1 MPKIVFVG
9 AGSYVFALDIIID
22 VLLKSR
28 LKDSSISLGD
38 IDPEKLKIMTAFTKR
53 LAEQWGLK
61 PGLIRPL
68 TAKKRWMAPIM

>member
-1 MPKIVFVG
+1 
-9 AGSYVFALDIIID
+9 
-22 VLLKSR
+22 LLKSR

-68 TAKKRWMAPIM
+68 TSKK